1 MTLREL
7 IEANGIDKA
16 HLARCI
22 GMSKGTFG
30 NKLHGNNNAR
40 FSGGEMVMLL
50 GELDKIR
57 KEITNF
63 IKSV

>member
-1 MTLREL
+1 MTLRQL
-7 IEANGIDKA
+7 IEATGIDKS

-40 FSGGEMVMLL
+40 FSGGEMVELL
-50 GELDKIR
+50 GALDNIR

>member
-7 IEANGIDKA
+7 IEVNGIDKA

-22 GMSKGTFG
+22 GMSRAVFG

-40 FSGGEMVMLL
+40 FSVGEMVELL
-50 GELDKIR
+50 GALDKIR

-63 IKSV
+63 IKSA